1 VAKNVKYPL
10 AACLAC
16 AGALVVLVTLAYKFG
31 PVERLDAS
39 ILTRAGLAP
48 FTPRWE
54 TANGFARLADPLPL
68 LVMLLAICGLALAA
82 GRRRE
87 ALAAV
92 AVVAGANLTTQILKG
107 VLAHPRFEYFIG
119 FHAPW
124 PNAFPS
130 GHATAAASISVAL
143 LLAAPARLRL
153 LAIALGLG
161 FTAAVSV
168 AVIALQWHYPSDVL
182 GGILIASGWGFA
194 ALAAL
199 GFSRRRERAPE
210 VQTSS
215 RFAISMK

>member
-1 VAKNVKYPL
+1 MAKNVKFPL

-16 AGALVVLVTLAYKFG
+16 AAALVVLVFLAYKFG

-39 ILTRAGLAP
+39 ILARAGLVP

-54 TANGFARLADPLPL
+54 SANGLAHLADPLPL
-68 LVMLLAICGLALAA
+68 MLMLLATCGLGLAA

-92 AVVAGANLTTQILKG
+92 AVVAGANLTTQMLKG
-107 VLAHPRFEYFIG
+107 VLAHPRYEYFLG
-119 FHAPW
+119 DHAPW
-124 PNAFPS
+124 SNAFPS
-130 GHATAAASISVAL
+130 GHATAAASIAVAL
-143 LLAAPARLRL
+143 VLVAPPRLRS
-153 LAIALGLG
+153 LAIALGAG
-161 FTAAVSV
+161 FTAVVSI

-199 GFSRRRERAPE
+199 QFWRRREGAPE
-210 VQTSS
+210 VQASS
-215 RFAISMK
+215 RFAISTK